1 MRFTEWVTQREPEID
16 KNLPEE
22 DQLIENQLSQW
33 VTRLAGLLQ
42 NFDEDKKQQLLNK
55 VMNSIREIQ

>member
-16 KNLPEE
+16 KNLSEE

-42 NFDEDKKQQLLNK
+42 NFDEDKKQLLLNK
-55 VMNSIREIQ
+55 VINGIKEIQ

>member
-55 VMNSIREIQ
+55 VINGIREIQ